1 MKKQSKHKV
10 SLNFQD
16 ILSKRAWLVE
26 SEGTTKVKIAIIT
39 ECIKNQ
45 QTKNLLFFFSPY
57 QKHAKKIETSTE
69 SNLSQNECTV
79 TNNDTFEM
87 FDIPIN
93 IKRCTVE
100 AIIWRCSVKK
110 VLLKILQN
118 SPENTFKI
126 GFKKFEN
133 RFQHSGVFL

>member
-45 QTKNLLFFFSPY
+45 ETKNLVFFFLPY
-57 QKHAKKIETSTE
+57 QKRAKK
-69 SNLSQNECTV
+69 N
-79 TNNDTFEM
+79 
-87 FDIPIN
+87 
-93 IKRCTVE
+93 
-100 AIIWRCSVKK
+100 
-110 VLLKILQN
+110 
-118 SPENTFKI
+118 
-126 GFKKFEN
+126 
-133 RFQHSGVFL
+133 